1 MRSDATVLGKK
12 KKKKITF
19 RNIPSGMGGHV
30 TTREALLLRTQSY
43 EGVEERTFD
52 VLKETHTRTIL

>member
-1 MRSDATVLGKK
+1 MRSDATVLGK

-30 TTREALLLRTQSY
+30 TTKEALLLRTQSY

>member
-1 MRSDATVLGKK
+1 M
-12 KKKKITF
+12 
-19 RNIPSGMGGHV
+19 

-52 VLKETHTRTIL
+52 VLKETHTHALFFNSINLTS